1 MSSKKG
7 NLSELM
13 SNNFRSAFQ
22 FGALGGVLSIIA
34 FLVLSF
40 FYKDPSNL
48 TLLFGYVICPITIF
62 LSIKFFKQ
70 DQNSGYLSF
79 SEGMSVGF
87 VTYFL
92 IALIS
97 TLGIWLFLVVSPETF
112 ELITIAKF
120 EVLENGKET
129 ILSQVGQNSYDAT
142 FESLKEMS
150 RLDIALNDGI
160 WKIIP
165 GLFFTIIISIILR
178 KNPN

>member
-1 MSSKKG
+1 MLK
-7 NLSELM
+7 
-13 SNNFRSAFQ
+13 NFRSAYQ
-22 FGALGGVLSIIA
+22 FGTLGGVLSILA
-34 FLVLSF
+34 FLFLSF
-40 FYKDPSNL
+40 FYNDPTNL
-48 TLLFGYVICPITIF
+48 TLLFGYIICPIAIF
-62 LSIKFFKQ
+62 LSIKFFKE

-87 VTYFL
+87 VTYVL
-92 IALIS
+92 IALLS
-97 TLGIWLFLVVSPETF
+97 ALGIWVILAISSNTF

-120 EVLENGKET
+120 EVLENGKAT
-129 ILSQVGQNSYDAT
+129 IIEQVGQNSYDAT

-150 RLDIALNDGI
+150 KLDIALNDGI